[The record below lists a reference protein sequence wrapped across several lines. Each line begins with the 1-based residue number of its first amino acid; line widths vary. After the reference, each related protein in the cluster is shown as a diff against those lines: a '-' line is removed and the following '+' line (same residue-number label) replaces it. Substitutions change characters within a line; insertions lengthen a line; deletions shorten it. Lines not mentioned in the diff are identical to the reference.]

1 MEKPNQ
7 IIDLITERIQ
17 SINENSSNQDE
28 VYDKLVHDLSE
39 HMSLDKNAT
48 RLIVDCLRISV
59 ENDYVTIDIFYGT
72 IERILQTLI
81 NKGLVDEKDID
92 YIKDINNN
100 D

>member
-1 MEKPNQ
+1 M
-7 IIDLITERIQ
+7 ITDRIQ
-17 SINENSSNQDE
+17 SINENGSNQDE

-39 HMSLDKNAT
+39 HMSLDTNAT